1 MNELLDR
8 LKFLQ
13 EEIVSLAFLV
23 DEITKSNEKEKE
35 ELITKLKEAST
46 KNKELTLKLESMEQS
61 ELTET
66 NNSKSV
72 FEIIMET
79 VAEFFNMPVEDI
91 SIKTNKRSIVQA
103 RQICYWFCVEHK
115 AGSLKDIGK
124 AIANRDHATVL
135 NGKKTVNNLCE
146 TNKKFKEDFEEIK
159 KKIEK
164 FIMSIKGF
172 SRKDVIKGC

>member
-35 ELITKLKEAST
+35 ELITKLKEVST

-72 FEIIMET
+72 IEIIIKT
-79 VAEFFNMPVEDI
+79 VADFFNMPVEDI

-159 KKIEK
+159 KKIESNL
-164 FIMSIKGF
+164 FGN
-172 SRKDVIKGC
+172 